1 MKCTRICFAL
11 LMVSLLP
18 AISASA
24 NPKYDPLPSWNNT
37 LTKQT
42 IVRFIDAVS
51 DPHGDSYVP
60 LDRRI
65 AVVDKDGTLM
75 VERPLPAAAMFSIE
89 RLRTLAT
96 RRPELE
102 AQDTFIAAS
111 ENNLAYFVDLHK
123 ENFPRFLAVV
133 LNAFSGMPQDLYKLE
148 SRRFLDTSL
157 HPDFKVPYRDLVYR
171 PMLELLNLLKR
182 NHFRVF
188 IVTGSPLVFA
198 RGAAQDIYQI
208 PAENVIGSSVVLEY
222 SMTKQGPLL
231 IREAQNLEPSNVGAG
246 KPINIH
252 RHIGQR
258 PILAIGNSD
267 GDLEMFEFT
276 TTRHSPSLAAVI
288 HHDDAKREYAYE
300 NGAETVLEVAPS
312 RGWVVIS
319 MKQDFRIVFG
329 EERR

>member
-1 MKCTRICFAL
+1 
-11 LMVSLLP
+11 MVSLLL

-24 NPKYDPLPSWNNT
+24 KPGYDPLPSWNNT
-37 LTKQT
+37 PTKQT

-51 DPHGDSYVP
+51 DPHEDSYVP

-75 VERPLPAAAMFSIE
+75 VERPLPASAMFGIE
-89 RLRTLAT
+89 RLRTLVN

-102 AQDTFIAAS
+102 AQEPYKAAS
-111 ENNLAYFVDLHK
+111 ENNLAYFVDLHE
-123 ENFPRFLAVV
+123 ENFPRFLTVI
-133 LNAFSGMPQDLYKLE
+133 LNAFSGMPQSLVKLQ
-148 SRRFLDTSL
+148 SRSFLDNTL
-157 HPDFKVPYRDLVYR
+157 HPDFKVPYRKLVYQ
-171 PMLELLNLLKR
+171 PMLELLNLLERKR
-182 NHFRVF
+182 FRVF
-188 IVTGSPLVFA
+188 LVTGSPSAFS

-208 PAENVIGSSVVLEY
+208 PAENVIGSSVVLQY
-222 SMTKQGPLL
+222 SMTTQGPLL

-258 PILAIGNSD
+258 PILAVGNSD

-276 TTRHSPSLAAVI
+276 TVRHSPSLAAVI
-288 HHDDAKREYAYE
+288 HHDDAEREYAYD

-312 RGWVVIS
+312 RGWTVIS
-319 MKQDFRIVFG
+319 MKQDFRTVF
-329 EERR
+329 EFERR